1 MNLSKLRI
9 DRLLPVLINR
19 TVIFFFLMCLLTLIL
34 YAAGTTQN
42 FIDSTLL
49 ALLQFYQ
56 VIGTF
61 LITSSFF
68 GVIMELSRAIRLKRG
83 GYVLRAGAY
92 FLLMIF
98 GIVSMLLVLF
108 IITISQGNVTY

>member
-19 TVIFFFLMCLLTLIL
+19 TVIFFFLMCILTLIL
-34 YAAGTTQN
+34 YVAGTSQN

-49 ALLQFYQ
+49 ALLRFYQ

-61 LITSSFF
+61 LITSSIF
-68 GVIMELSRAIRLKRG
+68 GVVMELVRAIRLKKGR
-83 GYVLRAGAY
+83 YALRAAAY
-92 FLLMIF
+92 FLLTIF
-98 GIVSMLLVLF
+98 GIASMLLVLF
-108 IITISQGNVTY
+108 VITISQGNY